1 MGKFEEVFMEPVYFT
16 EDMLVIS
23 GEYSIEQAAIEF
35 GKYTGDEV
43 SLDKI
48 TKDRVRFGFTPHDFD
63 EIGACWHLGAGDGKG
78 TKPVWIME
86 FVFK

>member
-35 GKYTGDEV
+35 GKYTATNDILRG
-43 SLDKI
+43 I
-48 TKDRVRFGFTPHDFD
+48 
-63 EIGACWHLGAGDGKG
+63 
-78 TKPVWIME
+78 
-86 FVFK
+86 